1 MYFIHSYVSVYVD
14 NTLGNLYNRSLCRD
28 EEIVAVE
35 IWSVPG
41 CMVSRKKCKNIY
53 IYFLITVLLGPNT
66 S

>member
-35 IWSVPG
+35 I
-41 CMVSRKKCKNIY
+41 
-53 IYFLITVLLGPNT
+53 
-66 S
+66 